1 MTPSRPP
8 VELRTNRLR
17 LRQWRE
23 DDRDRFAALN
33 ADPRVME
40 FFPAP
45 LDPAGSDAMLDRL
58 RADVAARG
66 WGLWAV
72 EVVDGG
78 ALAGFVGLA
87 PVGADLPPA
96 PGVEVGW
103 RLAHEHWGRGYA
115 AEAATEVLRFAFEDL
130 ALPEVVSFT
139 TVGNTKS
146 RRVMQKIG
154 LVHDPERDFDHPRT
168 PGWRGQRHVLYALR
182 RDAWLSRSSGRSAGD
197 R

>member
-8 VELRTNRLR
+8 VELRTDRLL

-23 DDRDRFAALN
+23 DDRDPFAALN

-45 LDPAGSDAMLDRL
+45 LDRAGSDAMLDRL

-87 PVGADLPPA
+87 PVGDDLPPA

-130 ALPEVVSFT
+130 GLPEVVSFT
-139 TVGNTKS
+139 TVGNARS

-168 PGWRGQRHVLYALR
+168 PGWWGQRHVVYALG
-182 RDAWLSRSSGRSAGD
+182 RDAWLSGSSGRSA
-197 R
+197 

>member
-8 VELRTNRLR
+8 VELRTDRLR

-45 LDPAGSDAMLDRL
+45 LDRAGSDAMLDRL

-72 EVVDGG
+72 EIVDGG
-78 ALAGFVGLA
+78 ALAGFVGLS
-87 PVGADLPPA
+87 PLGADLPPA
-96 PGVEVGW
+96 PG
-103 RLAHEHWGRGYA
+103 
-115 AEAATEVLRFAFEDL
+115 
-130 ALPEVVSFT
+130 S
-139 TVGNTKS
+139 
-146 RRVMQKIG
+146 
-154 LVHDPERDFDHPRT
+154 
-168 PGWRGQRHVLYALR
+168 
-182 RDAWLSRSSGRSAGD
+182 RSAGGW
-197 R
+197 RRSTGGAATPPRRRPRCCGSRSRTSACWRSSRSPPWGTP